1 MGVATAINITSLER
15 IPTWFGV
22 GGGASRYCE
31 PASINELRA
40 CLELDPDLLIL
51 GDGANLIVADEGVS
65 RLVVSLKRIAFA
77 DWRDVERGVGGVHVG
92 AGHDLA
98 KLINESVRRG
108 LGGLEVLG
116 GIPASVGG
124 AIKMNAGGKFGSI
137 ADRVI
142 RVHTISRDG
151 RETTLERADI
161 PFDYRTSGLYGR
173 IITSVEL
180 WLSPADPAE
189 LRTRLK
195 DVMAYKRDSQPLKDS
210 SAGCCFKNPTLAH
223 DVEGI
228 GRAGDRVSAGMVI
241 DRAGLKGLR
250 IESASV
256 SDVHGNFLTADKGG
270 KADDVIHLIETV
282 RQRVRER
289 FNIELENE
297 VVVWSDASPAH
308 KAANT

>member
-137 ADRVI
+137 ADTVV
-142 RVHTISRDG
+142 RVHTLTRDG
-151 RETTLERADI
+151 REETLERADI
-161 PFDYRTSGLYGR
+161 AFNYRTSGLYRR
-173 IITSVEL
+173 IITGVEL
-180 WLSPADPAE
+180 ALTPADPAA

-195 DVMAYKRDSQPLKDS
+195 EIMQYKKDSQPLKDS
-210 SAGCCFKNPTLAH
+210 SAGCCFKNPTLTR
-223 DVEGI
+223 DVDTI
-228 GRAGDRVSAGMVI
+228 GKKGDRVSAGIVI

-250 IESASV
+250 VATASV
-256 SDVHGNFLTADKGG
+256 SDVHGNFLTADPGG
-270 KADDVIHLIETV
+270 RAGDVIQLIETV
-282 RQRVRER
+282 RTRVRER
-289 FNIELENE
+289 FGIELENE
-297 VVVWSDASPAH
+297 VVIWRC
-308 KAANT
+308 